1 MATRSEKQAT
11 IESYQE
17 GMASAPHA
25 FLVSFKGI
33 TVPQVTELRDKI
45 RESGGKYEVV
55 KNTLALRAVEG
66 KGLEHFKDEFTGP
79 TAVAYIGDDPVALAK
94 ALTTFRKEAPVI
106 EFKGGLVDG
115 KPVSPDDLE
124 DIANLPSREE
134 LIAKLLFLLQS
145 PITNMVRTL
154 AAIPKGFVV
163 VLDQIA
169 QQKES

>member
-1 MATRSEKQAT
+1 MATRSQKQLT
-11 IESYQE
+11 IEGYQE
-17 GMASAPHA
+17 GLAAAPHA

-45 RESGGKYEVV
+45 RESGGRYEVV

-66 KGLEHFKDEFTGP
+66 KGLEHFKDEFKGP
-79 TAVAYIGDDPVALAK
+79 TAVAYINDDPVALAK
-94 ALTTFRKEAPVI
+94 ALTTFRKGTPVI

-134 LIAKLLFLLQS
+134 LIAKLVFLLQS

-169 QQKES
+169 QQKEG